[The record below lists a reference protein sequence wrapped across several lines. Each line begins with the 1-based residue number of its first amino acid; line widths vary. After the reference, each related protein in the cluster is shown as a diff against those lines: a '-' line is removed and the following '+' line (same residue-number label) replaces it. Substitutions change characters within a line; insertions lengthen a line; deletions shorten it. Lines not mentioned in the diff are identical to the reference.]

1 MFMIT
6 FRKYIKRSMNSN
18 STQESEQFYSAKSQ
32 ISQQS
37 MSVIDDKDNDTTF
50 VEALETTGDRDNDT
64 SDTTI
69 LETVKTVVEMEK
81 TGQPQTVQVSQQDPD
96 PKEKV
101 IKMFS
106 DQTEANMLNYIL
118 NTK

>member
-1 MFMIT
+1 MAVETNWKEFLSEDSELPPDVSIRVKGDGEEGGGKIFNAHKILLAAVSPV
-6 FRKYIKRSMNSN
+6 FRK
-18 STQESEQFYSAKSQ
+18 QFFGPMK
-32 ISQQS
+32 
-37 MSVIDDKDNDTTF
+37 
-50 VEALETTGDRDNDT
+50 ETA
-64 SDTTI
+64 
-69 LETVKTVVEMEK
+69 EVVEMKE

>member
-1 MFMIT
+1 
-6 FRKYIKRSMNSN
+6 MNSN
-18 STQESEQFYSAKSQ
+18 STQQSEQFYSAKSQ

-50 VEALETTGDRDNDT
+50 VEALETTSERDNDN

-69 LETVKTVVEMEK
+69 IETVKTGVEIKE
-81 TGQPQTVQVSQQDPD
+81 TGQPQTAQVSQQDPD

-106 DQTEANMLNYIL
+106 DQTEANMLHYIL

>member
-1 MFMIT
+1 
-6 FRKYIKRSMNSN
+6 MNSN
-18 STQESEQFYSAKSQ
+18 STQQSEQSEQFYSAKSQ

-37 MSVIDDKDNDTTF
+37 ISVMDDRDNDTTF
-50 VEALETTGDRDNDT
+50 VEALENICDRDNDN

-69 LETVKTVVEMEK
+69 IETLQTIDILEEARKTVVEMEK
-81 TGQPQTVQVSQQDPD
+81 TGQPQTVQVSHED
-96 PKEKV
+96 PKDTV

-106 DQTEANMLNYIL
+106 DQTENNMLKYIL

>member
-1 MFMIT
+1 
-6 FRKYIKRSMNSN
+6 MNSN
-18 STQESEQFYSAKSQ
+18 STQQSEQFYSAKSQ

-37 MSVIDDKDNDTTF
+37 MSTTF
-50 VEALETTGDRDNDT
+50 DEALENICDRDKYN

-69 LETVKTVVEMEK
+69 IETLQTINILEEARKTVVEMGK
-81 TGQPQTVQVSQQDPD
+81 TDQPQTVQVSHED

-106 DQTEANMLNYIL
+106 DQTEANMLKYIL